1 MKAVKISKPIN
12 YSSLMYIY
20 DNMYRIYKHFEK
32 TVISIS
38 ITKQL
43 HMKLD
48 YLNPLFVLLSL
59 F

>member
-1 MKAVKISKPIN
+1 MKAVKISKPIK

-20 DNMYRIYKHFEK
+20 KNMYHIYKHFEK
-32 TVISIS
+32 TVIPIS

-43 HMKLD
+43 LMKLD